1 MIVDRVKIY
10 IKAGNGGN
18 GAVSFRREKYVN
30 AGGPDGG
37 DGGDGGNIVFA
48 AKTDMR
54 TLMDFRYARKYVA
67 ESGEPGRKRNCKGRT
82 GEDLIIN
89 VPPGTV
95 VIDAETGR
103 VAADIREG
111 SRVLLKG
118 GKGGKGN
125 ARFATPTR
133 QAPRFSTP
141 GRKTEQ
147 KEVILELR
155 SIADVGFVGFPNVG
169 KSTLLSM
176 VTAAKPKIAD
186 YHFTTLKPN
195 LGMAAVGD
203 FSFILAD
210 IPGLIEGASAGAGL
224 GHDFLRHIERTRMLV
239 HVIDVSGC
247 EGRDPVEDYRA
258 IRKELEEYSEELIT
272 RPEIIAANKMDI
284 PGAEENL
291 ERLRKELGEDTE
303 IIEISAATGA
313 GTKQLMIAVAN
324 VLKELPPAE
333 PIYEEG
339 VIEEWEMP
347 AEISYDLSRGEDG
360 IAEVNGNAIDAIFAR
375 IDPNDPMSM
384 RHFEKLLNDYGII
397 RALREFG
404 VQDGEEV
411 RLNGETFDFVE

>member
-291 ERLRKELGEDTE
+291 ERLRKELGDEAQ